1 MRGTLEKMDGVS
13 AAFVN
18 RGQVILLFSAEEIYN
33 EEEVGAV
40 LKRYKSTIKSA
51 QKVASPL

>member
-1 MRGTLEKMDGVS
+1 MDGVS